1 MIQVLGGDAHATDCQ
16 CSLAEIV
23 ITDRRGQLRE
33 GDRKIWMLHL
43 RGQNCFEALAQAARR
58 VEIPL
63 AAFGEHR
70 REEGKALD
78 MVPVRMSDQQVAMH
92 GMLGLCHQR
101 QPETMGARAAV
112 QHDQGSVVRPCLDT
126 GRIAPV
132 AQGGRPGRRQ

>member
-1 MIQVLGGDAHATDCQ
+1 IDDRHAVSFEPIAERESRMIQVLGGDAHATDCQ

-63 AAFGEHR
+63 AA
-70 REEGKALD
+70 L
-78 MVPVRMSDQQVAMH
+78 
-92 GMLGLCHQR
+92 
-101 QPETMGARAAV
+101 
-112 QHDQGSVVRPCLDT
+112 
-126 GRIAPV
+126 
-132 AQGGRPGRRQ
+132 GRPHYAQDARSSAIRRLRASRTPPSRGGSS